1 LVKDYKRKFAN
12 PYVAAEHGYIDDVI
26 KPSET
31 RQVLIKYLDLLRTK
45 REARPPRKH
54 GNIPL

>member
-1 LVKDYKRKFAN
+1 VNYL
-12 PYVAAEHGYIDDVI
+12 E
-26 KPSET
+26 
-31 RQVLIKYLDLLRTK
+31 VLKTK